1 MNTLLFLKLLL
12 PSYKWTEECWVIQV
26 AVIALELSNPSDRAA
41 VVVLIAV
48 VGSKAVVLLSSLI
61 VRLLL
66 WNQFILKN
74 IIFVFQNTEL
84 DFIMLFQI
92 CNFLF
97 KDLQLGITIHASIIM
112 IMRRFTLENILILSF
127 KTIEVSPHKLV

>member
-1 MNTLLFLKLLL
+1 M
-12 PSYKWTEECWVIQV
+12 

-66 WNQFILKN
+66 
-74 IIFVFQNTEL
+74 
-84 DFIMLFQI
+84 
-92 CNFLF
+92 
-97 KDLQLGITIHASIIM
+97 
-112 IMRRFTLENILILSF
+112 
-127 KTIEVSPHKLV
+127 